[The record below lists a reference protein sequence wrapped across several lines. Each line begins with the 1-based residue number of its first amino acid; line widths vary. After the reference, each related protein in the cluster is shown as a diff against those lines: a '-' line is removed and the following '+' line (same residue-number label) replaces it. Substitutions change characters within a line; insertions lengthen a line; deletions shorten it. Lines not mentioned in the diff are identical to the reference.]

1 MSKYNFY
8 YDETEHSRKIN
19 HQTVSADNYYD
30 GFVTAVIGWD
40 EQDEVEIEERYRLFE
55 KKHSRRKTNGEI
67 KSTTIKQNQLE
78 KGFASLSRDAA
89 VFIGDFFDLF
99 DEKTLIY
106 ISAFSK
112 IEYVIKQIFAGYEN
126 TPLLDMDLLKYS
138 ITKAIIVYRSE
149 EVISSLYGTPSE
161 FLGSLRHFLQ
171 LRINADKANVELKS
185 REIEQF
191 ELILLLLDDAAEV
204 ESFDWSYKNPLIGLK
219 LYLQEKSICEYFLII
234 DREART
240 AESARNL
247 GLDSVSEGE
256 SSELFALQ
264 MADMLAGIMAKL
276 MKALAKA
283 FEYRNA
289 ADEVKKNLLDEGWFK
304 LTEERLALYKSLY
317 RVVMELNNAW
327 YKVFSGVYTDDLI
340 CLTTFLSF
348 VNSFASA
355 DELKSNLQMMP
366 EYFNTAA
373 CNGLAHHYSMMS
385 NKLPIAPISSD
396 NKEYFF
402 NQKGGKE
409 FFDIGKQPSLYLD
422 KGVRTCNVLSVGTRD
437 GKALVTIKEG
447 TDATCYVL
455 PDNLLPWAESLVVIA
470 SMGMNLFPEK
480 VTFTEISGGLAA
492 DIH

>member
-1 MSKYNFY
+1 
-8 YDETEHSRKIN
+8 
-19 HQTVSADNYYD
+19 
-30 GFVTAVIGWD
+30 
-40 EQDEVEIEERYRLFE
+40 
-55 KKHSRRKTNGEI
+55 
-67 KSTTIKQNQLE
+67 
-78 KGFASLSRDAA
+78 
-89 VFIGDFFDLF
+89 
-99 DEKTLIY
+99 
-106 ISAFSK
+106 
-112 IEYVIKQIFAGYEN
+112 
-126 TPLLDMDLLKYS
+126 
-138 ITKAIIVYRSE
+138 
-149 EVISSLYGTPSE
+149 
-161 FLGSLRHFLQ
+161 
-171 LRINADKANVELKS
+171 
-185 REIEQF
+185 
-191 ELILLLLDDAAEV
+191 
-204 ESFDWSYKNPLIGLK
+204 
-219 LYLQEKSICEYFLII
+219 
-234 DREART
+234 
-240 AESARNL
+240 
-247 GLDSVSEGE
+247 
-256 SSELFALQ
+256 
-264 MADMLAGIMAKL
+264 
-276 MKALAKA
+276 
-283 FEYRNA
+283 
-289 ADEVKKNLLDEGWFK
+289 
-304 LTEERLALYKSLY
+304 
-317 RVVMELNNAW
+317 MELNNAW